1 MDHLEPDD
9 LEKQLKNALRRE
21 EAPPWFEAR
30 VLNAVDQ
37 AAKQKLAPERSGTPR
52 HLGAKPRWQWIFAT
66 AAVAVAVI
74 GVGGEWQ
81 HHIAMEHIK
90 TAHFEMEQR
99 EAGEAAKAQLRLA
112 LRITSTK
119 LAEIQRKIDAERN
132 D

>member
-9 LEKQLKNALRRE
+9 LEQQLKNALRRE
-21 EAPPWFEAR
+21 EAPAWFEAR
-30 VLNAVDQ
+30 VMNAVDQ
-37 AAKQKLAPERSGTPR
+37 ATQQKFASERSR
-52 HLGAKPRWQWIFAT
+52 HHAGNRPRWQWILAT
-66 AAVAVAVI
+66 AAGAVAAI

-81 HHIAMEHIK
+81 HHVAEERMRMVRLEIQ
-90 TAHFEMEQR
+90 QR
-99 EAGEAAKAQLRLA
+99 EAGEAAKAQLQLA